1 MCSNTISNLQALADK
16 LVGVPWS
23 LKVLSTPG
31 PEAREACYFF
41 KYLSDDSTSQCC
53 FLITD
58 TVNVWAEVLDSKH
71 TSHRARH
78 VHSTRS
84 SSKPKRGFALPYH
97 DADEEA
103 EWRRGVVKTLGEV
116 HEGAMDGIVD
126 VELRESEL
134 SDRSVY
140 ISDVIRDFHWRWDV
154 MSVRKMAPGILST
167 QLFMP
172 LVTIATVTSSLGV
185 STDDASDETLRT
197 HAERKASTAKAMP
210 VHHTRG
216 FFSRP
221 AIQTLLKCIAQVDGA
236 PSASVH
242 TSNNRRNPSLMSVD
256 MTEAPVHN
264 SHKLPDSTSRAPT
277 GGSPGIHGGLGS
289 SRKGKGRDSSTEDE
303 DEGVA
308 RKIPRGTTPRR
319 SNIRSTDPDPITPFS
334 KVRPIQADPDSTA
347 TEAETTRDW
356 SKSMAN
362 TTFNEDEIADHPLSQ
377 PSKPPSGS
385 PKPNRSSPRLGEK
398 PKSGRALAPARTPA
412 RAPVP
417 DTTDVFGTQTQTQA
431 SSDDS
436 DREAELERRIR
447 AAGTI
452 GTAAVRTPAGGGLG
466 SRMIRKKF

>member
-1 MCSNTISNLQALADK
+1 
-16 LVGVPWS
+16 
-23 LKVLSTPG
+23 
-31 PEAREACYFF
+31 
-41 KYLSDDSTSQCC
+41 
-53 FLITD
+53 
-58 TVNVWAEVLDSKH
+58 LDSKH

-78 VHSTRS
+78 VHSMRT

-134 SDRSVY
+134 SDMSVY
-140 ISDVIRDFHWRWDV
+140 VSDAIRDFHWRWDV
-154 MSVRKMAPGILST
+154 MSVRKMAPSILST

-210 VHHTRG
+210 VHHMRG
-216 FFSRP
+216 LFSRP

-236 PSASVH
+236 PSASRTPYHKQHEKPVLDVCGYGRD
-242 TSNNRRNPSLMSVD
+242 TSWQRS
-256 MTEAPVHN
+256 
-264 SHKLPDSTSRAPT
+264 PDSGFELQCPNAQIKQQ
-277 GGSPGIHGGLGS
+277 PGTGS

-303 DEGVA
+303 DEGIA

-319 SNIRSTDPDPITPFS
+319 SNIRSPDPGPVITPFS
-334 KVRPIQADPDSTA
+334 KARPIQADPDSTA
-347 TEAETTRDW
+347 TEAESTRDW

-362 TTFNEDEIADHPLSQ
+362 TAFNEDEIADHP
-377 PSKPPSGS
+377 PSES
-385 PKPNRSSPRLGEK
+385 PKPNRPSPRLGEK
-398 PKSGRALAPARTPA
+398 PKSARASVPARTPA

-417 DTTDVFGTQTQTQA
+417 DIAD
-431 SSDDS
+431 
-436 DREAELERRIR
+436 
-447 AAGTI
+447 
-452 GTAAVRTPAGGGLG
+452 
-466 SRMIRKKF
+466 